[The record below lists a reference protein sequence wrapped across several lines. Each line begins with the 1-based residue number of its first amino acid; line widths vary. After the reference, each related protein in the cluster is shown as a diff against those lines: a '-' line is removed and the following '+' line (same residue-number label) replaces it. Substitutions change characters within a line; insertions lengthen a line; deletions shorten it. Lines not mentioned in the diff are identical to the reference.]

1 MLKVLKFLHIST
13 KGINFALPK
22 GAEVWRAVLDEA
34 QKKIALCLSHRAIP
48 LKTKIGYIVFYYV
61 LQRCGF
67 SSLIYFSHSL
77 TET

>member
-22 GAEVWRAVLDEA
+22 GGRGLACDLGRGA
-34 QKKIALCLSHRAIP
+34 KKIALCLSHRAIP
-48 LKTKIGYIVFYYV
+48 LKTNIEYIVHYYV
-61 LQRCGF
+61 LQRFGY
-67 SSLIYFSHSL
+67 SVLIYLSHSL